1 MDASVFWYEN
11 GDKEEHPVSISSQS
25 TLTQLQNN
33 TNQVNF
39 QNSRKNLGSG
49 KLDRQG
55 FIQLILAQLQYQ
67 DPTAPQDSTQMLSQQ
82 LQLEQADQMKDL
94 VNATKFS
101 QAGSMVGK
109 QATLPD
115 AKWDFS
121 NNISGQPEW
130 DYATNQ
136 AKNVTGII
144 QSVKFDPAHNKALVN
159 INGNYYDADQIQQLA
174 DPPIATTSQPT
185 P

>member
-1 MDASVFWYEN
+1 M
-11 GDKEEHPVSISSQS
+11 
-25 TLTQLQNN
+25 QNN

-39 QNSRKNLGSG
+39 QNGRKNLGNG

-67 DPTAPQDSTQMLSQQ
+67 DPTAPQDSTQMLTQQ

-109 QATLPD
+109 TATLPD
-115 AKWDFS
+115 ARWDFT
-121 NNISGQPEW
+121 NNTTGQPEW
-130 DYATNQ
+130 DYTTNLP
-136 AKNVTGII
+136 KTVTGVI

-159 INGNYYDADQIQQLA
+159 INGNYYDAEQIQQIA
-174 DPPIATTSQPT
+174 DPPAPTISSQPSQ
-185 P
+185 